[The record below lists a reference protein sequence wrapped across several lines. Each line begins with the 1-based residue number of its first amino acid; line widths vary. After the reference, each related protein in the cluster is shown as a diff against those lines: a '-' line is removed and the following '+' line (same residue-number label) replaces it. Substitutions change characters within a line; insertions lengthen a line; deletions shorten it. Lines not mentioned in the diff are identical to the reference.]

1 MCQRTIAPE
10 NRLVGSRF
18 ANREK
23 RIRLKKQRK
32 SGSQHLSATFFRIR
46 ASAFQWSRASWT
58 GVGTNCAVARWI
70 DARAVNR
77 TIRRTKDGRARRRDD
92 WL

>member
-32 SGSQHLSATFFRIR
+32 SGSQPRFFASVIQLS
-46 ASAFQWSRASWT
+46 S
-58 GVGTNCAVARWI
+58 GVRQL
-70 DARAVNR
+70 D
-77 TIRRTKDGRARRRDD
+77 RRGHKLRRRALD
-92 WL
+92 